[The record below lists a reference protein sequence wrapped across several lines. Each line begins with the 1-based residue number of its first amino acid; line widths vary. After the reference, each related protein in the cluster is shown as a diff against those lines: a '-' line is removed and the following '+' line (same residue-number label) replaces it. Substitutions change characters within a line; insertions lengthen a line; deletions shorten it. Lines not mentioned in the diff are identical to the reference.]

1 MEEGKKPL
9 TDFANATAEQR
20 KKYTRRIRGAS
31 RAIAD
36 KYSAEKCLIIENV
49 GLLKDGTA
57 SVILTTED
65 GQKSLTVELYNFY
78 PLPTFN
84 GSKEELKNFTIDTV
98 KALTPQFEGILE
110 KYEDTHTEIFEF
122 GEYFKKFKN
131 EKVVLDIEDCEN
143 VVRYYNGEYYTKSK
157 DFYLILSKVEPEPA
171 EPEPTQQRRRG
182 GIGNR

>member
-20 KKYTRRIRGAS
+20 KKYARRIRGAS

-36 KYSAEKCLIIENV
+36 KYSAEECLIIENV

-57 SVILTTED
+57 AVTLTTED
-65 GQKSLTVELYNFY
+65 SSKAITVELYNFY

-84 GSKEELKNFTIDTV
+84 GSKEELKNFTIDKV
-98 KALTPQFEGILE
+98 KDLTPQFEGILE

-131 EKVVLDIEDCEN
+131 EKVVLDIQDCEN

-157 DFYLILSKVEPEPA
+157 DFYLILSPIEPEP
-171 EPEPTQQRRRG
+171 EPTQPTQQRRRR
-182 GIGNR
+182 NS

>member
-20 KKYTRRIRGAS
+20 KKYARRIRGAN

-36 KYSAEKCLIIENV
+36 KYSAEECLIIENV
-49 GLLKDGTA
+49 GLLKEGTA
-57 SVILTTED
+57 AVTLTTED
-65 GQKSLTVELYNFY
+65 GKALTVELYNFY

-84 GSKEELKNFTIDTV
+84 GSKEELKNFTIDNV
-98 KALTPQFEGILE
+98 KALTPPFKGILE

-131 EKVVLDIEDCEN
+131 EKVVLDIQDCEN
-143 VVRYYNGEYYTKSK
+143 VLRYYNGEYYTKSK
-157 DFYLILSKVEPEPA
+157 DFYLVLSLVEPEP
-171 EPEPTQQRRRG
+171 EPVPRTQQRR
-182 GIGNR
+182 GNRNA

>member
-20 KKYTRRIRGAS
+20 KKYARRIRGAS
-31 RAIAD
+31 RAMAE
-36 KYSAEKCLIIENV
+36 KYSAEECLIIENV

-57 SVILTTED
+57 AVTLTTES
-65 GQKSLTVELYNFY
+65 GKSLTVELYNFY

-84 GSKEELKNFTIDTV
+84 GSKEELKNFTIDNV
-98 KALTPQFEGILE
+98 KALTPQFEGILSE
-110 KYEDTHTEIFEF
+110 YEDTHTEIFEF

-157 DFYLILSKVEPEPA
+157 DFYLILSLIAPA
-171 EPEPTQQRRRG
+171 EPEPTQPVQQRRS
-182 GIGNR
+182 NRNA